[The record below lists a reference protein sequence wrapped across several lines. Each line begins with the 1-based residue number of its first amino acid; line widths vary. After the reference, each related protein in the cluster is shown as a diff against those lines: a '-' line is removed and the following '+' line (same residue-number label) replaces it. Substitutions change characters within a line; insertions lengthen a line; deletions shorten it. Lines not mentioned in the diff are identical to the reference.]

1 MGEHIHT
8 SDKGLLSK
16 MYKVLIKL
24 NTKNSNNPIKQ
35 WAKNLNRHF
44 SKEDLQKANRHMKR
58 CSTSVMIRE
67 MQIKTTM
74 RYHLILVRMAIIN
87 KSTNKSCR
95 GCGERGTLLHCWWEC
110 RRVQPLWKTV
120 WSFLRKL
127 KMDLPFDPVIPHLRI
142 YLKKLKKLIQKN
154 ISTLC
159 SLQCYLQWP
168 IHGSS
173 PDVHQ

>member
-1 MGEHIHT
+1 MGLHQTKKFLHSKGNHQQNKKTTHRMGEHIHT

-74 RYHLILVRMAIIN
+74 RYQLIPLRMIIIN
-87 KSTNKSCR
+87 KSTCRERAVGSRYKGDKS
-95 GCGERGTLLHCWWEC
+95 
-110 RRVQPLWKTV
+110 
-120 WSFLRKL
+120 
-127 KMDLPFDPVIPHLRI
+127 
-142 YLKKLKKLIQKN
+142 
-154 ISTLC
+154 
-159 SLQCYLQWP
+159 
-168 IHGSS
+168 
-173 PDVHQ
+173 